1 MKENTVVLSLRE
13 LDRLREIEKTHK
25 IMLDGWVRYE
35 RVNNFY
41 SKNFIET
48 YKKDEIIEVIEK
60 ENKEKIELMEEL
72 MENLVKENNQK
83 IKLME
88 ELMENLKKEEMLKKE
103 KKWFN
108 IF

>member
-1 MKENTVVLSLRE
+1 
-13 LDRLREIEKTHK
+13 
-25 IMLDGWVRYE
+25 
-35 RVNNFY
+35 
-41 SKNFIET
+41 
-48 YKKDEIIEVIEK
+48 
-60 ENKEKIELMEEL
+60 MEEL